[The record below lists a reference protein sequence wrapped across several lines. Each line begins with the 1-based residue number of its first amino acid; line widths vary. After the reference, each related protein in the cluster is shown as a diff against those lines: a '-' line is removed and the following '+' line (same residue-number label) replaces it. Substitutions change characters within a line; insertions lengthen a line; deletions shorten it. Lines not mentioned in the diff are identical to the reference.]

1 MSTLSLQNN
10 VERHRYEA
18 LEDGTVAGFSEYNL
32 LHDSIVFTH
41 TEVLQ
46 EGKGVGSFLAKGA
59 LDDARK
65 QGKHVVPVCPFIAAY
80 LRKHR
85 EFIDLVTP
93 ETQLAFKV

>member
-1 MSTLSLQNN
+1 MRTLSLQNN
-10 VERHRYEA
+10 VARHRYEA
-18 LEDGTVAGFSEYNL
+18 IEDGEVVGFSEYNM

-41 TEVLQ
+41 TEVLH
-46 EGKGVGSFLAKGA
+46 EGKGVGSFLANGA

-65 QGKHVVPVCPFIAAY
+65 QGKHVVPDRPFIAAH

-93 ETQLAFKV
+93 EVQRAFKV